1 MKKYKCLK
9 NQDKLSVQILVIV
22 WVTVG
27 VLLTLFPVVITIVN
41 SLKSDYSIRASIFTM
56 PEIFGDGFFTTVAE
70 NYKTAWNG
78 IEGTIDGMKV
88 YFMRSVI
95 LAFVGAALTCVI
107 GTVLGYIFTYKQF
120 HFKEVLFMIYLA
132 VMMLPSI
139 MGMPT
144 LIPFVSRTLGLKDSY
159 VGYLLPILSG
169 GQVTSL
175 FLFRTFFGS
184 QPKSV
189 YESARIE
196 GANDIQIYANL
207 TIPLALPIVLY
218 CFVGSVSS
226 QYNDYLWPTLIFEQ
240 NITLMPKMKLL
251 ERFYTKSRMNGAV
264 YAMYMISGIP
274 LIITSAI
281 SMKYFASGDFAAGM
295 KL

>member
-1 MKKYKCLK
+1 MKRYRYLK
-9 NQDKLSVQILVIV
+9 NQDKLSVQIFVIA
-22 WVTVG
+22 WITVG
-27 VLLTLFPVVITIVN
+27 VLLTLFPVFITIIN

-56 PEIFGDGFFTTVAE
+56 PKVADDGFFSTIVE

-78 IEGTIDGMKV
+78 TKTLPGMKV
-88 YFMRSVI
+88 YFLRSVV
-95 LAFVGAALTCVI
+95 LAFVGAFLTCVI
-107 GTVLGYIFTYKQF
+107 GTILGYIFTYKEF
-120 HFKEVLFMIYLA
+120 HFKEVLFMVYLA

-159 VGYLLPILSG
+159 LGYLLPILSG

-184 QPKSV
+184 QPKAV
-189 YESARIE
+189 YESANIE
-196 GANDIQIYANL
+196 GANDIQIYAYL
-207 TIPLALPIVLY
+207 TVPLAFPIILY

-226 QYNDYLWPTLIFEQ
+226 QYNDYLWPTLIFER
-240 NITLMPKMKLL
+240 NITLMPMMKRL
-251 ERFYTKSRMNGAV
+251 EEFFTKSRMNGAV

-281 SMKYFASGDFAAGM
+281 SMKFFSSGDFAAGM

>member
-1 MKKYKCLK
+1 MKRYKYLK
-9 NQDKLSVQILVIV
+9 NQDKLSVQIFIIV
-22 WVTVG
+22 WVTAG
-27 VLLTLFPVVITIVN
+27 VLLTLFPVFITIIN
-41 SLKSDYSIRASIFTM
+41 SLKSDYEIRASIFTM
-56 PEIFGDGFFTTVAE
+56 PNVIDNEFFPTIID
-70 NYKTAWNG
+70 NYLTAWNG
-78 IEGTIDGMKV
+78 TETIAGMKV
-88 YFMRSVI
+88 YFLRSVL
-95 LAFVGAALTCVI
+95 LAFIGAFLTCVI
-107 GTVLGYIFTYKQF
+107 GTILGYIFTYKDF
-120 HFKEVLFMIYLA
+120 HFKEVLFMVYLA

-144 LIPFVSRTLGLKDSY
+144 LIPFVSKTLGLKDSY

-184 QPKSV
+184 QPKAV
-189 YESARIE
+189 YESANIE
-196 GANDIQIYANL
+196 GANDIQIYSYL
-207 TIPLALPIVLY
+207 TIPLALPIILY

-226 QYNDYLWPTLIFEQ
+226 QYNDYLWPTLIFEK
-240 NITLMPKMKLL
+240 NITLMPMMKRL
-251 ERFYTKSRMNGAV
+251 EEFYAKGRMNGAI

-281 SMKYFASGDFAAGM
+281 SMKFFASGDFAAGM

>member
-1 MKKYKCLK
+1 MKRYKYLK
-9 NQDKLSVQILVIV
+9 SQDKLSIQIFIIA
-22 WVTVG
+22 WITVS
-27 VLLTLFPVVITIVN
+27 VLLTLYPVFITIMN

-56 PEIFGDGFFTTVAE
+56 PDFFGGGFGSTVAE
-70 NYKTAWNG
+70 NYKIAWNG
-78 IEGTIDGMKV
+78 TETIVGMKV
-88 YFMRSVI
+88 YFLRSVL
-95 LAFVGAALTCVI
+95 LAFIGAFFTCVI
-107 GTVLGYIFTYKQF
+107 GTILGYIFTYKEF
-120 HFKEVLFMIYLA
+120 HFKEVLFMVYLA

-144 LIPFVSRTLGLKDSY
+144 LIPFVSKTLGLKDSY
-159 VGYLLPILSG
+159 LGYLLPILSG

-175 FLFRTFFGS
+175 FLFRTFFGA

-189 YESARIE
+189 YESAKIE
-196 GANDIQIYANL
+196 GANDVQIYAEL
-207 TIPLALPIVLY
+207 TVPLAFPIILY

-226 QYNDYLWPTLIFEQ
+226 QYNDYLWPTLIFER
-240 NITLMPKMKLL
+240 NITLMPMMKRL
-251 ERFYTKSRMNGAV
+251 EEFFTKGRMNGAV

-281 SMKYFASGDFAAGM
+281 SMKFFASGDFAAGM

>member
-1 MKKYKCLK
+1 MKRYKYLK
-9 NQDKLSVQILVIV
+9 SQDKLSIQVFIIV
-22 WVTVG
+22 WITFS
-27 VLLTLFPVVITIVN
+27 VLLTLYPVFITIVN

-56 PEIFGDGFFTTVAE
+56 PELFGGEFGATVAE
-70 NYKTAWNG
+70 NYKIAWNG
-78 IEGTIDGMKV
+78 TETIVGMKV
-88 YFMRSVI
+88 YFLRSVL
-95 LAFVGAALTCVI
+95 LAFIGAFFTCVI
-107 GTVLGYIFTYKQF
+107 GTILGYIFTYKEF
-120 HFKEVLFMIYLA
+120 HFKEVLFMVYLA

-144 LIPFVSRTLGLKDSY
+144 LIPFVSKTLGLKDTY
-159 VGYLLPILSG
+159 LGYLLPILSG

-175 FLFRTFFGS
+175 FLFRTFFGA

-189 YESARIE
+189 YESAKIE
-196 GANDIQIYANL
+196 GANDVQIYAEL
-207 TIPLALPIVLY
+207 TVPLALPIILY

-226 QYNDYLWPTLIFEQ
+226 QYNDYLWPTLIFER
-240 NITLMPKMKLL
+240 NITLMPMMKRL
-251 ERFYTKSRMNGAV
+251 EEFFAKSRMNGAI

-281 SMKYFASGDFAAGM
+281 SMKFFASGDFAAGM

>member
-1 MKKYKCLK
+1 MKRYKYLRS
-9 NQDKLSVQILVIV
+9 QDKLSIQVFIIV
-22 WVTVG
+22 WITFS
-27 VLLTLFPVVITIVN
+27 VLLTLYPVFITIVN

-56 PEIFGDGFFTTVAE
+56 PELFGGEFGATVVE
-70 NYKTAWNG
+70 NYKIAWNG
-78 IEGTIDGMKV
+78 TETIVGMKV
-88 YFMRSVI
+88 YFLRSVL
-95 LAFVGAALTCVI
+95 LAFIGAFFTCVI
-107 GTVLGYIFTYKQF
+107 GTILGYIFTYKEF
-120 HFKEVLFMIYLA
+120 HFKEVLFMVYLA

-144 LIPFVSRTLGLKDSY
+144 LIPFVSKTLGLKDTY
-159 VGYLLPILSG
+159 LGYLLPILSG

-175 FLFRTFFGS
+175 FLFRTFFGA

-189 YESARIE
+189 YESAKIE
-196 GANDIQIYANL
+196 GANDVQIYAEL
-207 TIPLALPIVLY
+207 TVPLALPIILY

-226 QYNDYLWPTLIFEQ
+226 QYNDYLWPTLIFER
-240 NITLMPKMKLL
+240 NITLMPMMKRL
-251 ERFYTKSRMNGAV
+251 EEFFAKSRMNGAI

-281 SMKYFASGDFAAGM
+281 SMKFFASGDFAAGM

>member
-1 MKKYKCLK
+1 MKRYKYLRS
-9 NQDKLSVQILVIV
+9 QDKLSIQIFIIV
-22 WVTVG
+22 WITVS
-27 VLLTLFPVVITIVN
+27 VLLTLYPVFITIVN

-56 PEIFGDGFFTTVAE
+56 PDLFGGGFGATVGE
-70 NYKTAWNG
+70 NYKIAWNG
-78 IEGTIDGMKV
+78 TETITGMKV
-88 YFMRSVI
+88 YFLRSVL
-95 LAFVGAALTCVI
+95 LAFIGAFFTCVI
-107 GTVLGYIFTYKQF
+107 GTILGYIFTYKEF

-175 FLFRTFFGS
+175 FLFRTFFGA

-189 YESARIE
+189 YESAKIE
-196 GANDIQIYANL
+196 GANDVQIYAQL
-207 TIPLALPIVLY
+207 TVPLALPIILY

-226 QYNDYLWPTLIFEQ
+226 QYNDYLWPTLIFER
-240 NITLMPKMKLL
+240 NITLMPMMKRL
-251 ERFYTKSRMNGAV
+251 EEFYTKSRMNGAI

-281 SMKYFASGDFAAGM
+281 SMKFFASGDFAAGM

>member
-1 MKKYKCLK
+1 MKRYRYLK
-9 NQDKLSVQILVIV
+9 NQDKLSVQILIIV
-22 WVTVG
+22 WVSVG
-27 VLLTLFPVVITIVN
+27 VLLTLFPVFITIVN

-56 PEIFGDGFFTTVAE
+56 PDLFGGGFFATVAE

-78 IEGTIDGMKV
+78 TETIAGMRV
-88 YFMRSVI
+88 YFLRSV
-95 LAFVGAALTCVI
+95 LLSFVGAFFTCLI
-107 GTVLGYIFTYKQF
+107 GTILGYIFTYKEF
-120 HFKEVLFMIYLA
+120 HFKEILFMAYLA
-132 VMMLPSI
+132 VMMLPSS

-144 LIPFVSRTLGLKDSY
+144 LIPFVSKTLGLRDTY
-159 VGYLLPILSG
+159 LGYLLPILSG

-184 QPKSV
+184 QPKSI

-196 GANDIQIYANL
+196 GANDVQIYVNL
-207 TIPLALPIVLY
+207 TIPLALPIILY

-226 QYNDYLWPTLIFEQ
+226 QYNDYLWPTLIFER
-240 NITLMPKMKLL
+240 NITLMPMMKRL
-251 ERFYTKSRMNGAV
+251 EEFFTKGRMNGAI

-281 SMKYFASGDFAAGM
+281 SMKFFASGDFAAGM

>member
-1 MKKYKCLK
+1 MKRYKYLK
-9 NQDKLSVQILVIV
+9 SQDKLSIQIFIIV
-22 WVTVG
+22 WITVS
-27 VLLTLFPVVITIVN
+27 VLLTLYPVFITIVN

-56 PEIFGDGFFTTVAE
+56 PDLFGGGFGATVVE
-70 NYKTAWNG
+70 NYKIAWNG
-78 IEGTIDGMKV
+78 TETIVGMKV
-88 YFMRSVI
+88 YFLRSVL
-95 LAFVGAALTCVI
+95 LAFIGAFFTCVI
-107 GTVLGYIFTYKQF
+107 GTILGYIFTYKEF
-120 HFKEVLFMIYLA
+120 HFKEVLFMVYLA

-175 FLFRTFFGS
+175 FLFRTFFGA

-189 YESARIE
+189 YESAKIE
-196 GANDIQIYANL
+196 GANDVQIYTQL
-207 TIPLALPIVLY
+207 TVPLALPIILY

-226 QYNDYLWPTLIFEQ
+226 QYNDYLWPTLIFER
-240 NITLMPKMKLL
+240 NITLMPMMKRL
-251 ERFYTKSRMNGAV
+251 EEFYTKSRMNGAI

-281 SMKYFASGDFAAGM
+281 SMKFFASGDFAAGM

>member
-1 MKKYKCLK
+1 MKRYKYLK
-9 NQDKLSVQILVIV
+9 NQDKLSVQIFIIV

-27 VLLTLFPVVITIVN
+27 VLLTLFPVFITIIN
-41 SLKSDYSIRASIFTM
+41 SLKSDYEIRASIFTM
-56 PEIFGDGFFTTVAE
+56 PNVVDNEFFPTIIE
-70 NYKTAWNG
+70 NYLTAWNG
-78 IEGTIDGMKV
+78 TETIAGMKV
-88 YFMRSVI
+88 YFLRSVL
-95 LAFVGAALTCVI
+95 LAFIGAFLTCVI
-107 GTVLGYIFTYKQF
+107 GTILGYIFTYKDF
-120 HFKEVLFMIYLA
+120 HFKEVLFMVYLA

-144 LIPFVSRTLGLKDSY
+144 LIPFVSKTLGMKDSY

-184 QPKSV
+184 QPKAV
-189 YESARIE
+189 YESANIE
-196 GANDIQIYANL
+196 GANDIQIYSYL
-207 TIPLALPIVLY
+207 TIPLALPIILY

-226 QYNDYLWPTLIFEQ
+226 QYNDYLWPTLIFEK
-240 NITLMPKMKLL
+240 NITLMPMMKRL
-251 ERFYTKSRMNGAV
+251 EEFYAKGRMNGAI

-281 SMKYFASGDFAAGM
+281 SMKFFASGDFAAGM

>member
-1 MKKYKCLK
+1 MKKYKYLK
-9 NQDKLSVQILVIV
+9 GQDKLSIQIFITV

-27 VLLTLFPVVITIVN
+27 VLLTLFPVFITIVN

-56 PEIFGDGFFTTVAE
+56 PDFFGGEFFTTSAE
-70 NYKTAWNG
+70 NYTIAWNG
-78 IEGTIDGMKV
+78 TETIAGMKV
-88 YFMRSVI
+88 YFVRSVL
-95 LAFVGAALTCVI
+95 LAFIGAFFTCVI
-107 GTVLGYIFTYKQF
+107 GTILGYIFTYKEF
-120 HFKEVLFMIYLA
+120 HFKEVLFMTYLA

-139 MGMPT
+139 MGMPI
-144 LIPFVSRTLGLKDSY
+144 LIPFVSRTLGLKDSF

-196 GANDIQIYANL
+196 GANDTQIYANL

-226 QYNDYLWPTLIFEQ
+226 QYNDYLWPTLIFER
-240 NITLMPKMKLL
+240 NITLMPMMKRL
-251 ERFYTKSRMNGAV
+251 EEFYTKSRMNGAV

-281 SMKYFASGDFAAGM
+281 SMKFFASGDFAAGM

>member
-1 MKKYKCLK
+1 MKRYKYLK
-9 NQDKLSVQILVIV
+9 SQDKLSIQIFIIV
-22 WVTVG
+22 WITFS
-27 VLLTLFPVVITIVN
+27 VLLTLYPVFITIIN

-56 PEIFGDGFFTTVAE
+56 PDFFDGSFGKTVVE
-70 NYKTAWNG
+70 NYKIAWNG
-78 IEGTIDGMKV
+78 TETITGMKV
-88 YFMRSVI
+88 YFMRSVL
-95 LAFVGAALTCVI
+95 LAFIGAFFTCVI
-107 GTVLGYIFTYKQF
+107 GTILGYIFTYKEF

-144 LIPFVSRTLGLKDSY
+144 LIPFVSRTLGLKDTY

-175 FLFRTFFGS
+175 FLFRTFFGA

-189 YESARIE
+189 YESAKIE
-196 GANDIQIYANL
+196 GANDVQIYTNL
-207 TIPLALPIVLY
+207 TIPLALPIILY

-226 QYNDYLWPTLIFEQ
+226 QYNDYLWPTLIFER
-240 NITLMPKMKLL
+240 NITLMPMMKRL
-251 ERFYTKSRMNGAV
+251 EEFYTKSRMNGAV

-281 SMKYFASGDFAAGM
+281 SMKFFASGDFAAGM

>member
-1 MKKYKCLK
+1 MKRYKYLK
-9 NQDKLSVQILVIV
+9 SQDKLSIQIFIIV
-22 WVTVG
+22 WITIS
-27 VLLTLFPVVITIVN
+27 VLLTLYPVFITIVN

-56 PEIFGDGFFTTVAE
+56 PDLFGGGFGSMVAE
-70 NYKTAWNG
+70 NYKIAWNG
-78 IEGTIDGMKV
+78 TETIVGMKV
-88 YFMRSVI
+88 YFLRSVL
-95 LAFVGAALTCVI
+95 LAFIGAFFTCVI
-107 GTVLGYIFTYKQF
+107 GTILGYIFTYKEF

-144 LIPFVSRTLGLKDSY
+144 LIPFVSKTLGLKDTY
-159 VGYLLPILSG
+159 LGYLLPILSG

-175 FLFRTFFGS
+175 FLFRTFFGA

-189 YESARIE
+189 YESAKIE
-196 GANDIQIYANL
+196 GANDVQIYAEL
-207 TIPLALPIVLY
+207 TVPLALPIILY

-226 QYNDYLWPTLIFEQ
+226 QYNDYLWPTLIFER
-240 NITLMPKMKLL
+240 NITLMPMMKRL
-251 ERFYTKSRMNGAV
+251 EEFFAKGRMNGAI

-281 SMKYFASGDFAAGM
+281 SMKFFASGDFAAGM

>member
-1 MKKYKCLK
+1 MKRYKYLK
-9 NQDKLSVQILVIV
+9 SQDKLSIQISIIV
-22 WVTVG
+22 WITIS
-27 VLLTLFPVVITIVN
+27 VLLTLYPVFITIIN

-56 PEIFGDGFFTTVAE
+56 PDLFGGGFSATVAE
-70 NYKTAWNG
+70 NYKIAWNG
-78 IEGTIDGMKV
+78 TETIVGMKV
-88 YFMRSVI
+88 YFLRSVL
-95 LAFVGAALTCVI
+95 LAFIGAFFTCVI
-107 GTVLGYIFTYKQF
+107 GTILGYIFTYKEF
-120 HFKEVLFMIYLA
+120 HFKEVLFMVYLA

-175 FLFRTFFGS
+175 FLFRTFFGA

-189 YESARIE
+189 YESAKIE
-196 GANDIQIYANL
+196 GANDVQIYAEL
-207 TIPLALPIVLY
+207 TVPLALPIILY

-226 QYNDYLWPTLIFEQ
+226 QYNDYLWPTLIFER
-240 NITLMPKMKLL
+240 NITLMPMMKRL
-251 ERFYTKSRMNGAV
+251 EEFYTKSRMNGAI

-281 SMKYFASGDFAAGM
+281 SMKFFASGDFAAGM

>member
-1 MKKYKCLK
+1 MKRYKYLRG
-9 NQDKLSVQILVIV
+9 QDKLSIQIFIIV
-22 WVTVG
+22 WITVS
-27 VLLTLFPVVITIVN
+27 VLLTLYPVFITVVN
-41 SLKSDYSIRASIFTM
+41 SLKTDYSIRASIFTM
-56 PEIFGDGFFTTVAE
+56 PDLFGDKFFATIGE
-70 NYKTAWNG
+70 NYKIAWNG
-78 IEGTIDGMKV
+78 TETITGMKV
-88 YFMRSVI
+88 YFLRSVL
-95 LAFVGAALTCVI
+95 LAFVGAFFTCVI
-107 GTVLGYIFTYKQF
+107 GTILGYIFTYKEF

-175 FLFRTFFGS
+175 FLFRTFFGA

-189 YESARIE
+189 YESAKIE
-196 GANDIQIYANL
+196 GANDVQIYAEL
-207 TIPLALPIVLY
+207 TVPLALPIILY

-226 QYNDYLWPTLIFEQ
+226 QYNDYLWPTLIFER
-240 NITLMPKMKLL
+240 NITLMPMMKRL
-251 ERFYTKSRMNGAV
+251 EEFFAKGRMNGAI

-281 SMKYFASGDFAAGM
+281 SMKFFASGDFAAGM

>member
-1 MKKYKCLK
+1 MKRYKYLK
-9 NQDKLSVQILVIV
+9 SQDKLSIQIFIIV
-22 WVTVG
+22 WITIS
-27 VLLTLFPVVITIVN
+27 VLLTLYPVFITIVN

-56 PEIFGDGFFTTVAE
+56 PDLFGGGFGSMVAE
-70 NYKTAWNG
+70 NYKIAWNG
-78 IEGTIDGMKV
+78 TETIVGMKV
-88 YFMRSVI
+88 YFLRSVL
-95 LAFVGAALTCVI
+95 LAFIGAFFTCVI
-107 GTVLGYIFTYKQF
+107 GTILGYIFTYKEF

-144 LIPFVSRTLGLKDSY
+144 LIPFVSKTLGLKDTY
-159 VGYLLPILSG
+159 LGYLLPILSG

-175 FLFRTFFGS
+175 FLFRTFFGA

-189 YESARIE
+189 YESAKIE
-196 GANDIQIYANL
+196 GANDVQIYAEL
-207 TIPLALPIVLY
+207 TVPLALPIILY

-226 QYNDYLWPTLIFEQ
+226 QYNDYLWPTLIFER
-240 NITLMPKMKLL
+240 NITLMPMMTRL
-251 ERFYTKSRMNGAV
+251 EEFFAKGRMNGAI

-281 SMKYFASGDFAAGM
+281 SMKFFASGDFAAGM

>member
-1 MKKYKCLK
+1 MKRYKYLRS
-9 NQDKLSVQILVIV
+9 QDKLSIQIFIIV
-22 WVTVG
+22 WITVS
-27 VLLTLFPVVITIVN
+27 VLLTLYPVFITIIN
-41 SLKSDYSIRASIFTM
+41 SLKTDYSIRASIFTM
-56 PEIFGDGFFTTVAE
+56 PDLFGGEFGATVGE
-70 NYKTAWNG
+70 NYKIAWNG
-78 IEGTIDGMKV
+78 TETIVGMKV
-88 YFMRSVI
+88 YFLRSVL
-95 LAFVGAALTCVI
+95 LAFIGAFFTCVI
-107 GTVLGYIFTYKQF
+107 GTILGYIFTYKEF

-175 FLFRTFFGS
+175 FLFRTFFGA

-189 YESARIE
+189 YESAKIE
-196 GANDIQIYANL
+196 GANDVQIYAQL
-207 TIPLALPIVLY
+207 TVPLALPIILY

-226 QYNDYLWPTLIFEQ
+226 QYNDYLWPTLIFER
-240 NITLMPKMKLL
+240 NITLMPMMKRL
-251 ERFYTKSRMNGAV
+251 EEFFAKGRMNGAI

-281 SMKYFASGDFAAGM
+281 SMKFFASGDFAAGM

>member
-1 MKKYKCLK
+1 MKRYKYLRS
-9 NQDKLSVQILVIV
+9 QDKLSIQIFIIV
-22 WVTVG
+22 WITVS
-27 VLLTLFPVVITIVN
+27 VLLTLYPVFITIVN

-56 PEIFGDGFFTTVAE
+56 PDLFGGGFGATVGE
-70 NYKTAWNG
+70 NYKIAWNG
-78 IEGTIDGMKV
+78 TETITGMKV
-88 YFMRSVI
+88 YFLRSVL
-95 LAFVGAALTCVI
+95 LAFIGAFFTCVI
-107 GTVLGYIFTYKQF
+107 GTILGYIFTYKEF
-120 HFKEVLFMIYLA
+120 HFKEVLFMVYLA

-175 FLFRTFFGS
+175 FLFRTFFGA

-189 YESARIE
+189 YESAKIE
-196 GANDIQIYANL
+196 GANDVQIYAQL
-207 TIPLALPIVLY
+207 TVPLALPIILY

-226 QYNDYLWPTLIFEQ
+226 QYNDYLWPTLIFER
-240 NITLMPKMKLL
+240 NITLMPMMKRL
-251 ERFYTKSRMNGAV
+251 EEFYTKSRMNGAI

-281 SMKYFASGDFAAGM
+281 SMKFFASGDFAAGM

>member
-1 MKKYKCLK
+1 MKRYKYLK
-9 NQDKLSVQILVIV
+9 SQDKLSIQISIIV
-22 WVTVG
+22 WITVS
-27 VLLTLFPVVITIVN
+27 VLLTLYPVFITIVN

-56 PEIFGDGFFTTVAE
+56 PDLFGGGFGATVVE
-70 NYKTAWNG
+70 NYKIAWNG
-78 IEGTIDGMKV
+78 TETIVGMKV
-88 YFMRSVI
+88 YFLRSVL
-95 LAFVGAALTCVI
+95 LAFIGAFFTCVI
-107 GTVLGYIFTYKQF
+107 GTILGYIFTYKEF
-120 HFKEVLFMIYLA
+120 HFKEVLFMVYLA

-175 FLFRTFFGS
+175 FLFRTFFGA

-189 YESARIE
+189 YESAKIE
-196 GANDIQIYANL
+196 GANDVQIYTQL
-207 TIPLALPIVLY
+207 TVPLALPIILY

-226 QYNDYLWPTLIFEQ
+226 QYNDYLWPTLIFER
-240 NITLMPKMKLL
+240 NITLMPMMKRL
-251 ERFYTKSRMNGAV
+251 EEFYTKSRMNGAI

-281 SMKYFASGDFAAGM
+281 SMKFFASGDFAAGM

>member
-1 MKKYKCLK
+1 MKKYKYLK
-9 NQDKLSVQILVIV
+9 NQDKLSVQILIIV
-22 WVTVG
+22 WVSVG
-27 VLLTLFPVVITIVN
+27 VLLTLFPVFITIVN

-56 PEIFGDGFFTTVAE
+56 PDLFGDGFLATVLE

-78 IEGTIDGMKV
+78 TETIAGMKV
-88 YFMRSVI
+88 YFLRSVL
-95 LAFVGAALTCVI
+95 LAFIGAFFTCVI
-107 GTVLGYIFTYKQF
+107 GTILGYIFTYKEF
-120 HFKEVLFMIYLA
+120 HFKEVLFMVYLA

-144 LIPFVSRTLGLKDSY
+144 LIPFVSKTLGLKDSY

-184 QPKSV
+184 QPKAV
-189 YESARIE
+189 YESANIE
-196 GANDIQIYANL
+196 GANDIQIYAYL
-207 TIPLALPIVLY
+207 TVPLAFPIILY

-226 QYNDYLWPTLIFEQ
+226 QYNDYLWPTLIFER
-240 NITLMPKMKLL
+240 NITLMPMMKRL
-251 ERFYTKSRMNGAV
+251 EEFFTKSRMNGAV

-281 SMKYFASGDFAAGM
+281 SMKFFSSGDFAAGM

>member
-1 MKKYKCLK
+1 MKKYKYLK
-9 NQDKLSVQILVIV
+9 NQDRPSVQILIIV

-27 VLLTLFPVVITIVN
+27 VLLTLFPVFITIVN

-56 PEIFGDGFFTTVAE
+56 PDFFGGSFLATSVE
-70 NYKTAWNG
+70 NYKIAWNG
-78 IEGTIDGMKV
+78 TEIIAGMKV
-88 YFMRSVI
+88 YFLRSVL
-95 LAFVGAALTCVI
+95 LAFVGAFFTCVI
-107 GTVLGYIFTYKQF
+107 GTILGYIFTYKEF

-144 LIPFVSRTLGLKDSY
+144 LIPFVSKTLGLKDSY

-175 FLFRTFFGS
+175 FLFRTFFGA

-189 YESARIE
+189 YESAKIE
-196 GANDIQIYANL
+196 GANDVQIYAKL
-207 TIPLALPIVLY
+207 TIPLALPIILY

-226 QYNDYLWPTLIFEQ
+226 QYNDYLWPTLIFER
-240 NITLMPKMKLL
+240 NITLMPMMKRL
-251 ERFYTKSRMNGAV
+251 EEFYTKSRMNGAI

-281 SMKYFASGDFAAGM
+281 SMKFFASGDFAAGM

>member
-1 MKKYKCLK
+1 MKRYRYLK
-9 NQDKLSVQILVIV
+9 NQDKLSVQIFVII
-22 WVTVG
+22 WVTIG
-27 VLLTLFPVVITIVN
+27 VLLTLFPVFITIVN

-56 PEIFGDGFFTTVAE
+56 PKVADDGFFSTIVE

-78 IEGTIDGMKV
+78 TKTLAGMKV
-88 YFMRSVI
+88 YFLRSVV
-95 LAFVGAALTCVI
+95 LAFVGAFLTCVI
-107 GTVLGYIFTYKQF
+107 GTILGYIFTYKEF
-120 HFKEVLFMIYLA
+120 HFKEVLFMVYLA

-144 LIPFVSRTLGLKDSY
+144 LIPFVSKTLGLKDSY

-184 QPKSV
+184 QPKAV
-189 YESARIE
+189 YESANIE
-196 GANDIQIYANL
+196 GANDIQIYAYL
-207 TIPLALPIVLY
+207 TVPLAFPIILY

-226 QYNDYLWPTLIFEQ
+226 QYNDYLWPTLIFER
-240 NITLMPKMKLL
+240 NITLMPMMKRL
-251 ERFYTKSRMNGAV
+251 EEFFTKSRMNGAV

-281 SMKYFASGDFAAGM
+281 SMKFFSSGDFAAGM

>member
-1 MKKYKCLK
+1 MKKYKYLK
-9 NQDKLSVQILVIV
+9 NQDKLSIQIFIIV

-27 VLLTLFPVVITIVN
+27 VLLTLFPVFITIVN

-56 PEIFGDGFFTTVAE
+56 PDFFGGNFLATSAK
-70 NYKTAWNG
+70 NYKIAWNG
-78 IEGTIDGMKV
+78 TETIAGMKV
-88 YFMRSVI
+88 YFMRSVL
-95 LAFVGAALTCVI
+95 LAFVGAFFTCVI
-107 GTVLGYIFTYKQF
+107 GTILGYIFTYKEF
-120 HFKEVLFMIYLA
+120 HFKEVLFMVYLA

-144 LIPFVSRTLGLKDSY
+144 LIPFVSRRLGLKDSY

-175 FLFRTFFGS
+175 FLFRTFFGA

-189 YESARIE
+189 YESAKIE
-196 GANDIQIYANL
+196 GANDVQIYAKL
-207 TIPLALPIVLY
+207 TIPLALPIILY

-226 QYNDYLWPTLIFEQ
+226 QYNDYLWPTLIFER
-240 NITLMPKMKLL
+240 NITLMPMMKRL
-251 ERFYTKSRMNGAV
+251 EEFFTKSRMNGAV

-281 SMKYFASGDFAAGM
+281 SMKFFSSGDFAAGM

>member
-1 MKKYKCLK
+1 MKRYKYLK
-9 NQDKLSVQILVIV
+9 SQDKLSIQIFIIA
-22 WVTVG
+22 WITVS
-27 VLLTLFPVVITIVN
+27 VLLTLYPVFITIMN

-56 PEIFGDGFFTTVAE
+56 PDLFGGGFSETVAE
-70 NYKTAWNG
+70 NYKIAWNG
-78 IEGTIDGMKV
+78 TETIVGMKV
-88 YFMRSVI
+88 YFLRSVL
-95 LAFVGAALTCVI
+95 LAFIGAFFTCVI
-107 GTVLGYIFTYKQF
+107 GTILGYIFTYKEF

-144 LIPFVSRTLGLKDSY
+144 LIPFVSKTLGLKDSY
-159 VGYLLPILSG
+159 LGYLLPILSG

-175 FLFRTFFGS
+175 FLFRTFFGA

-189 YESARIE
+189 YESAKIE
-196 GANDIQIYANL
+196 GANDVQIYAKL
-207 TIPLALPIVLY
+207 TVPLALPIILY

-226 QYNDYLWPTLIFEQ
+226 QYNDYLWPTLIFER
-240 NITLMPKMKLL
+240 NITLMPMMKRL
-251 ERFYTKSRMNGAV
+251 EEFFTKSRMNGAV

-281 SMKYFASGDFAAGM
+281 SMKFFASGDFAAGM

>member
-1 MKKYKCLK
+1 MKKYKYLK
-9 NQDKLSVQILVIV
+9 NQDKLSIQIFIIV

-27 VLLTLFPVVITIVN
+27 VLLTLFPVFITIVN

-56 PEIFGDGFFTTVAE
+56 PDFFGGNFLATSAK
-70 NYKTAWNG
+70 NYKIAWNG
-78 IEGTIDGMKV
+78 TETIAGMKV
-88 YFMRSVI
+88 YFMRSVL
-95 LAFVGAALTCVI
+95 LAFVGAFFTCVI
-107 GTVLGYIFTYKQF
+107 GTILGYIFTYKEF
-120 HFKEVLFMIYLA
+120 HFKEVLFLVYLA

-175 FLFRTFFGS
+175 FLFRTFFGA

-189 YESARIE
+189 YESAKIE
-196 GANDIQIYANL
+196 GANDVQIYAKL
-207 TIPLALPIVLY
+207 TIPLALPIILY

-226 QYNDYLWPTLIFEQ
+226 QYNDYLWPTLIFER
-240 NITLMPKMKLL
+240 NITLMPMMKRL
-251 ERFYTKSRMNGAV
+251 EEFYTKSRMNGAV

-281 SMKYFASGDFAAGM
+281 SMKFFASGDFAAGM

>member
-1 MKKYKCLK
+1 MKRYKYLK
-9 NQDKLSVQILVIV
+9 SQDKPSVQILIIV

-27 VLLTLFPVVITIVN
+27 VLLTLFPVFITIVN

-56 PEIFGDGFFTTVAE
+56 PDLFGGGFGETIVE
-70 NYKTAWNG
+70 NYKIAWNG
-78 IEGTIDGMKV
+78 TETMAGMKV
-88 YFMRSVI
+88 YFMRSVL
-95 LAFVGAALTCVI
+95 LAFIGAFLTCVI
-107 GTVLGYIFTYKQF
+107 GTVLGYIFTYKEF
-120 HFKEVLFMIYLA
+120 HFKEVLFMVYLA

-144 LIPFVSRTLGLKDSY
+144 LIPFVSRTLGLKDTY
-159 VGYLLPILSG
+159 IGYLLPILSG
-169 GQVTSL
+169 SQVTSL
-175 FLFRTFFGS
+175 FLFRTFFGA

-196 GANDIQIYANL
+196 GANDVQIYAEL
-207 TIPLALPIVLY
+207 TVPLAFPIILY

-226 QYNDYLWPTLIFEQ
+226 QYNDYLWPTLIFER
-240 NITLMPKMKLL
+240 NITLMPMMKRL
-251 ERFYTKSRMNGAV
+251 EEFFAKGRMNGAI

-281 SMKYFASGDFAAGM
+281 SMKFFASGDFAAGM

>member
-1 MKKYKCLK
+1 MKKYRYLK
-9 NQDKLSVQILVIV
+9 NQDKLSVQIFVIA
-22 WVTVG
+22 WITVG
-27 VLLTLFPVVITIVN
+27 VLLTLFPVFITIIN

-56 PEIFGDGFFTTVAE
+56 PEISGGKFFSTIIE
-70 NYKTAWNG
+70 NYTTAWNG
-78 IEGTIDGMKV
+78 TKTIAGMKI
-88 YFMRSVI
+88 YFMRSVV
-95 LAFVGAALTCVI
+95 LAFIGAFLTCVI
-107 GTVLGYIFTYKQF
+107 GTILGYIFTYKQF
-120 HFKEVLFMIYLA
+120 HFKEVLFMVYLA

-144 LIPFVSRTLGLKDSY
+144 LIPFVSKTLGLKDSY

-189 YESARIE
+189 YESANIE

-207 TIPLALPIVLY
+207 TVPLAFPIILY

-226 QYNDYLWPTLIFEQ
+226 QYNDYLWPTLIFEK
-240 NITLMPKMKLL
+240 NITLMPMMKRL
-251 ERFYTKSRMNGAV
+251 EEFYTKDRMNGAV
-264 YAMYMISGIP
+264 YAMYMLSGIP

-281 SMKYFASGDFAAGM
+281 SMKFFASGDFAAGM

>member
-1 MKKYKCLK
+1 MKRYKYLK
-9 NQDKLSVQILVIV
+9 SQDKLSIQILIIV
-22 WVTVG
+22 WITFS
-27 VLLTLFPVVITIVN
+27 VLLTLYPVFITIVN
-41 SLKSDYSIRASIFTM
+41 SLKSDYSIRASIFTG
-56 PEIFGDGFFTTVAE
+56 PDLFGGGFGSTVVE

-78 IEGTIDGMKV
+78 TETIAGMKV
-88 YFMRSVI
+88 YFLRSVL
-95 LAFVGAALTCVI
+95 LAFIGEFFTCVI
-107 GTVLGYIFTYKQF
+107 GTILGYIFTYKEF
-120 HFKEVLFMIYLA
+120 HFKEVLFMVYLA

-144 LIPFVSRTLGLKDSY
+144 LIPFVSKTLGLKDTY
-159 VGYLLPILSG
+159 LGYLLPILSG

-175 FLFRTFFGS
+175 FLFRTFFGA

-189 YESARIE
+189 YESAKIK
-196 GANDIQIYANL
+196 GANDVQIYAEL
-207 TIPLALPIVLY
+207 TVPLALPIILY

-226 QYNDYLWPTLIFEQ
+226 QYNDYLWPTLIFER
-240 NITLMPKMKLL
+240 NITLMPMMKRL
-251 ERFYTKSRMNGAV
+251 EEFFAKSRMNGAI

-281 SMKYFASGDFAAGM
+281 SMKFFASGDFAAGM

>member
-1 MKKYKCLK
+1 MKKYSCLK
-9 NQDKLSVQILVIV
+9 GQDKLSIQIFVIM

-27 VLLTLFPVVITIVN
+27 VVLTLFPVFITIVN
-41 SLKSDYSIRASIFTM
+41 SLKSDYSIRASIFSM
-56 PEIFGDGFFTTVAE
+56 PNIFGGEFLKTVSG
-70 NYKTAWNG
+70 NYTTAWNG
-78 IEGTIDGMKV
+78 TEAIAGMKV
-88 YFMRSVI
+88 YFMRSVL
-95 LAFVGAALTCVI
+95 LAFIGAFFTCVI
-107 GTVLGYIFTYKQF
+107 GTILGYIFTYKEF
-120 HFKEVLFMIYLA
+120 HFKEVLFLTYLA

-184 QPKSV
+184 QPKSI
-189 YESARIE
+189 YESAKIE
-196 GANDIQIYANL
+196 GANDTQIYANL

-226 QYNDYLWPTLIFEQ
+226 QYNDYLWPTLIFER
-240 NITLMPKMKLL
+240 NITLMPMMKRL
-251 ERFYTKSRMNGAV
+251 EEFYTKERMNGAV

-281 SMKYFASGDFAAGM
+281 SMKFFASGDFAAGM

>member
-1 MKKYKCLK
+1 MKRYKYLK
-9 NQDKLSVQILVIV
+9 SQDKLSIQIFIIV
-22 WVTVG
+22 WITIS
-27 VLLTLFPVVITIVN
+27 VLLTLYPVFITIIN
-41 SLKSDYSIRASIFTM
+41 SLKNDYSIRASIFTM
-56 PEIFGDGFFTTVAE
+56 PDLFGGGFGSTVAE
-70 NYKTAWNG
+70 NYKIAWNG
-78 IEGTIDGMKV
+78 TETIVGMKV
-88 YFMRSVI
+88 YFLRSVL
-95 LAFVGAALTCVI
+95 LAFIGAFFTCVI
-107 GTVLGYIFTYKQF
+107 GTILGYIFTYKEF
-120 HFKEVLFMIYLA
+120 HFKEFFFMVYLA

-169 GQVTSL
+169 SQVTSL
-175 FLFRTFFGS
+175 FLFRTFFGA

-189 YESARIE
+189 YESAKVE
-196 GANDIQIYANL
+196 GANDVQIYAKL
-207 TIPLALPIVLY
+207 TVPLAFPIILY

-226 QYNDYLWPTLIFEQ
+226 QYNDYLWPTLIFER
-240 NITLMPKMKLL
+240 NITLMPMMKRL
-251 ERFYTKSRMNGAV
+251 EEFFAKGRMNGAI

-281 SMKYFASGDFAAGM
+281 SMKFFASGDFAAGM

>member
-1 MKKYKCLK
+1 MKRYKYLK
-9 NQDKLSVQILVIV
+9 NQDKLSVQIFIIV
-22 WVTVG
+22 WVTAG
-27 VLLTLFPVVITIVN
+27 VLLTLFPVFITIIN
-41 SLKSDYSIRASIFTM
+41 SLKSDYEIRASIFTM
-56 PEIFGDGFFTTVAE
+56 PNVVDNEFFPTIID
-70 NYKTAWNG
+70 NYLTAWNG
-78 IEGTIDGMKV
+78 TETIAGMKV
-88 YFMRSVI
+88 YFLRSVL
-95 LAFVGAALTCVI
+95 LAFIGAFLTCVI
-107 GTVLGYIFTYKQF
+107 GTILGYIFTYKDF
-120 HFKEVLFMIYLA
+120 HFKEVLFMVYLA

-144 LIPFVSRTLGLKDSY
+144 LIPFVSKTLGMKDSY

-184 QPKSV
+184 QPKAV
-189 YESARIE
+189 YESANIE
-196 GANDIQIYANL
+196 GANDIQIYSYL
-207 TIPLALPIVLY
+207 TIPLALPIILY

-226 QYNDYLWPTLIFEQ
+226 QYNDYLWPTLIFEK
-240 NITLMPKMKLL
+240 NITLMPMMKRL
-251 ERFYTKSRMNGAV
+251 EEFYAKGRMNGAI

-281 SMKYFASGDFAAGM
+281 SMKFFASGDFAAGM

>member
-1 MKKYKCLK
+1 MP
-9 NQDKLSVQILVIV
+9 D
-22 WVTVG
+22 
-27 VLLTLFPVVITIVN
+27 LFGGGFGETIV
-41 SLKSDYSIRASIFTM
+41 
-56 PEIFGDGFFTTVAE
+56 E
-70 NYKTAWNG
+70 NYKIAWNG
-78 IEGTIDGMKV
+78 TETITGMKV
-88 YFMRSVI
+88 YFVRSVL
-95 LAFVGAALTCVI
+95 LAFVGAFLTCVI
-107 GTVLGYIFTYKQF
+107 GTILGYIFTYKEF
-120 HFKEVLFMIYLA
+120 HFKEVLFMLYLA

-175 FLFRTFFGS
+175 FLFRTFFGA

-196 GANDIQIYANL
+196 GANDVQIYANL
-207 TIPLALPIVLY
+207 TIPLALPIILY

-226 QYNDYLWPTLIFEQ
+226 QYNDYLWPTLIFER
-240 NITLMPKMKLL
+240 NITLMPMMKRL
-251 ERFYTKSRMNGAV
+251 EEFFAKGRMNGAI

-281 SMKYFASGDFAAGM
+281 SMKFFASGDFAAGM